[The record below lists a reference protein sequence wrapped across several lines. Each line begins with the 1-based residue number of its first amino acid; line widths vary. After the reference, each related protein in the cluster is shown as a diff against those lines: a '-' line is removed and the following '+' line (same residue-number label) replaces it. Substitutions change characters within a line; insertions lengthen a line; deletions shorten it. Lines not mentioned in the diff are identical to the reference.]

1 MEEILMNTKKRGGF
15 TGSLGFVLAA
25 AGSAVGVGNIWRFP
39 YLAAKDGGGLFL
51 IVYLVLVMTFGF
63 TLLVTDVAIGRRTKC
78 NALHAFGAMHP
89 KWKFLGYV
97 TFIVPVLIMTYYS
110 VIGGWIGKY
119 MFTYITMRGNEA
131 ARDGYFTSFITSGA
145 APVVFMLIFL
155 SITAFIVYGGVEKG
169 IERFARIVMPGLLLM
184 IIGIS
189 IFSLTLRFE
198 DGNGVVRTGLQG
210 LSVYVLPNFDGI
222 TWKRFL
228 EILLDAMSQ
237 LFFSLSVSMGIMIT
251 YGSYVKK
258 DVNLGRSLGQIEFF
272 DTFVA
277 FLAGLM
283 IIPAV
288 YVFFG
293 TEGMASGPS
302 LMFISLPK
310 VFAEM
315 GSIGSLIGAVFFVMV
330 LFAALTSSVSIMETL
345 VANCMDIFHTTRKK
359 TSLVIGLLS
368 AAASVVICMGYNVLY
383 FELTLPN
390 GQTAQLLDVMDYISN
405 SFLMP
410 FISLLTCIFIG
421 WVIKPKWICDEMES
435 SGHPFGR
442 KKLYIVMIRYVVPV
456 MMAVLFLQSAGV
468 FTMIQSLFK

>member
-1 MEEILMNTKKRGGF
+1 MEEILMNTKKKGGF

-119 MFTYITMRGNEA
+119 MFTFITMRGNEA
-131 ARDGYFTSFITSGA
+131 ARDGYFTSFITSRA

>member
-1 MEEILMNTKKRGGF
+1 MNTKKKGGF

-119 MFTYITMRGNEA
+119 MFTFITMRGNEA